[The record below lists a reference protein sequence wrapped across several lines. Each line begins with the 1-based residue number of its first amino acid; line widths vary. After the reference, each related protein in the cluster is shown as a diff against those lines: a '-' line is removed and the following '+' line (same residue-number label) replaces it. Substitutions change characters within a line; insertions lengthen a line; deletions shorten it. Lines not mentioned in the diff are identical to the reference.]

1 MSVKLSLITVYNQDI
16 MFSKHT
22 DEGFPF
28 SLFRSSQYQYI
39 NQRLLVLLNYL
50 MQSNQFRISH
60 RTQPFNYNFGSR
72 LKIRDGSGLGL
83 NG

>member
-1 MSVKLSLITVYNQDI
+1 MSVKLSLITAYNQDI

-28 SLFRSSQYQYI
+28 SLFHSSQYQYI

-50 MQSNQFRISH
+50 MQSNQFPISH
-60 RTQPFNYNFGSR
+60 RTLPFNYSFGSR
-72 LKIRDGSGLGL
+72 LKIRDDSGLGL